1 MKLKSLKKPIKVDLK
16 PLGLKEVVRYITAI
30 AILLQL
36 SNKELSFLL
45 NIGNRISEIWNKSGV
60 TFTIQYLTEC
70 LRLVGNFIAGKGLL
84 NHKTWVSTYKNGLPK
99 IIGIKGKVIFESL
112 INDLNNNLPPKPIS
126 RALISVLSIFRA
138 MSPKVH
144 IPKFS
149 TITDPFKG
157 QCDTLPVNDIRGA
170 LNSLGALTYFENRK
184 LESPTFFLSY
194 KGGANSSVAFLSVGL
209 DLIALMR
216 NPSIWFNMVKFSL
229 FHRFYYFALVMIVLS
244 IILFPL
250 ILFPIDLVLG
260 RLGIIEELRG
270 KTRVI
275 GITDQWTQWLFK
287 PLHDVL
293 YSFLDTLSVDGTREQ
308 HGPVKR
314 LLEGGFSEF
323 YSIDLS
329 AATDRLPVSLQ
340 EDILNL
346 LGLGGTLW
354 RNILKR
360 PYYYQG
366 QPFNYSVGQPM
377 GAYSSFAMLSL
388 TNHVIMGVA
397 MNSLKLTYDDSKP
410 LYAILGDDVAIAN
423 EPLAFNYQ
431 WLMDSVLGVVIN
443 PIKGFEGNLI
453 EFAKNWF
460 YKSGVNLS
468 PLGSKALL
476 RSIRSPLFITS
487 VIADYRLKQFP
498 DSLKLELQVLTT
510 FLGKLFNKEKFSQW
524 KWLFSILGPQS
535 GFWNLT
541 ESNLDVKSMEALFK
555 EFLSEVG
562 VPMTEVS
569 MKYYFILTKRTW
581 TPMRSISGLWF
592 NFLKILSLIFRPLI
606 WSNNKF
612 KSLGINPRYTAVLA
626 TASLLA
632 VILPVLVFKL
642 IKNMWITLWL
652 VSLSLVL
659 TLFGYP
665 YINKSVRYRLKYF
678 GNTVKRWKHNF
689 FLTWDLVNSGKAQAQ
704 TPFSNWNRPKVPINR
719 VLNSAILFDRWLR
732 GLKFDRPIQ
741 FLVERVKS
749 SSEDELPAVKTAE
762 RVLSSL
768 NKDYNSWNSKVK
780 KEIKKISNFK
790 RNSKNNLS
798 NNRRSKKV
806 SQKTKS
812 L

>member
-1 MKLKSLKKPIKVDLK
+1 MRLKSLKKSIKVDLK
-16 PLGLKEVVRYITAI
+16 PLDLKEISRYITAI

-45 NIGNRISEIWNKSGV
+45 SIGNRISELWIKSGV

-84 NHKTWVSTYKNGLPK
+84 NHKTWVKTYKNGLPK
-99 IIGIKGKVIFESL
+99 IIGYKGKTIFENL
-112 INDLNNNLPPKPIS
+112 VRDLENGLSPKPIS
-126 RALISVLSIFRA
+126 RALISTLSIFRA

-157 QCDTLPVNDIRGA
+157 QCDTLPMDEIREA
-170 LNSLGALTYFENRK
+170 LDSLGALTFFRNRK
-184 LESPTFFLSY
+184 LKSPTFFLSY

-216 NPSIWFNMVKFSL
+216 NPSIWFNMVRFSL
-229 FHRFYYFALVMIVLS
+229 FHRFYYFTFVLVVLS
-244 IILFPL
+244 TLLLPL
-250 ILFPIDLVLG
+250 IIFPVDLVLG

-275 GITDQWTQWLFK
+275 GITDNWTQWLFK
-287 PLHDVL
+287 PLHDEL
-293 YSFLDTLSVDGTREQ
+293 YTFLDTLSVDGTREQ

-314 LLEGGFSEF
+314 LLEGGFSQF
-323 YSIDLS
+323 FSIDLS

-340 EDILNL
+340 EDILSA
-346 LGLGGTLW
+346 LGLGGKYW

-360 PYYYQG
+360 PYFYQG
-366 QPFNYSVGQPM
+366 QPFYYSVGQPM

-388 TNHVIMGVA
+388 TNHVIMVSA
-397 MNSLKLTYDDSKP
+397 MNKLQLVYDDSKP

-460 YKSGVNLS
+460 YKNGVNLS

-498 DSLKLELQVLTT
+498 DVLKLELQVLSK
-510 FLGKLFNKEKFSQW
+510 FLSKIFSKEDKAQW

-535 GFWNLT
+535 GFWNLS

-555 EFLSEVG
+555 EFLDSQIKVSM
-562 VPMTEVS
+562 PEVS
-569 MKYYFILTKRTW
+569 MKYYFILTKKTW
-581 TPMRSISGLWF
+581 TPIKTISGLWG
-592 NFLKILSLIFRPLI
+592 NFLKILSLIFRPLV

-632 VILPVLVFKL
+632 VILPVLVFKF
-642 IKNMWITLWL
+642 IKNLWIALWL
-652 VSLSLVL
+652 VLLSLVSS
-659 TLFGYP
+659 LFGYP
-665 YINKSVRYRLKYF
+665 YINRSLRSIFKYY
-678 GNTVKRWKHNF
+678 GSTLRRWKHNF
-689 FLTWDLVNSGKAQAQ
+689 ILTWDLVNAGKAQAQ
-704 TPFSNWNRPKVPINR
+704 PPFANWNRPKVPINR

-762 RVLSSL
+762 KVISSL

-780 KEIKKISNFK
+780 KELKKISNLK
-790 RNSKNNLS
+790 RKSKKLNNLKWK
-798 NNRRSKKV
+798 SKKV
-806 SQKTKS
+806 KD